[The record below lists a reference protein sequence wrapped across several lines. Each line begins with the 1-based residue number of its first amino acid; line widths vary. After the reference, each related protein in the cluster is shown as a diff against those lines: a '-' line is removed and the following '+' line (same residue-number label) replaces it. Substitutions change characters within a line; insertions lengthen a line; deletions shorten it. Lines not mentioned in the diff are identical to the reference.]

1 MTKQDFFKRYGIK
14 IERAPYLKK
23 EIMKGEKINE
33 KKYLKILEKKRELVD
48 YVVPRLEDLISK
60 HGKTDV
66 KAYIIKKV
74 GISYGGATSLF
85 KSQFGKDYHI
95 SNNLIAINKILNET
109 TDDDIVNLAKEISE
123 KTRENKRRGALKA
136 RSANQK
142 PDHEKEE
149 IKKDVNEGRWEKSHV
164 SEDILSSID
173 SYFRSWYDRGI
184 EPCIRSIKYGRK

>member
-23 EIMKGEKINE
+23 EIMKGEKIDE
-33 KKYLKILEKKRELVD
+33 KKYLKILEKKRALVE
-48 YVVPRLEDLISK
+48 YVVPRLEELISK

-66 KAYIIKKV
+66 KAYLIRKV
-74 GISYGGATSLF
+74 GITYGGATTFL
-85 KSQFGKDYHI
+85 KGQFGKDYHI
-95 SNNLIAINKILNET
+95 GNYLIAIDKLLKNT
-109 TDDDIVNLAKEISE
+109 TDEGIINLSKEISE

-136 RSANQK
+136 RTIRQDNK
-142 PDHEKEE
+142 PEQEKKTE

-173 SYFRSWYDRGI
+173 SYFRS
-184 EPCIRSIKYGRK
+184 